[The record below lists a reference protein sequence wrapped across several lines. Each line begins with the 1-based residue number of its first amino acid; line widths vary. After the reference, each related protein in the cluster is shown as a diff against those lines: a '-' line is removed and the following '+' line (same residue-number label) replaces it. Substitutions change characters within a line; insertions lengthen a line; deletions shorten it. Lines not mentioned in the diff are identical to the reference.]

1 MYKRILVAVDG
12 SETAALALRQ
22 AIELARASGARLRLV
37 HVVDEMAGGVAPG
50 RTPDDFWRAAREGG
64 ERILRDA
71 RALAAKAGAEPE
83 TKLVEIRTLG
93 ALFRRV
99 SAVIAAESDR
109 WRADLVV
116 LGTHGRRGVSKL
128 VLGSVADGVVR
139 TCGSPVLLVRP
150 TARRGRARRSISGSS
165 S

>member
-37 HVVDEMAGGVAPG
+37 HVVDEMAVGVAAG
-50 RTPDDFWRAAREGG
+50 RTPDDFWRAARAAG

-71 RALAAKAGAEPE
+71 RALAAKAGVEPE
-83 TKLVEIRTLG
+83 TKLAEIRTLG
-93 ALFRRV
+93 ALVRRV

-116 LGTHGRRGVSKL
+116 LGTHGRPGVSKL

-139 TCGSPVLLVRP
+139 TCGCPVLLVRP
-150 TARRGRARRSISGSS
+150 RRGPARRSISGSS

>member
-1 MYKRILVAVDG
+1 MSALTLLLVLLAIALVFDFLNG
-12 SETAALALRQ
+12 FHDSANVVATLIASRAMSARGALARSP
-22 AIELARASGARLRLV
+22 RRG
-37 HVVDEMAGGVAPG
+37 
-50 RTPDDFWRAAREGG
+50 T
-64 ERILRDA
+64 
-71 RALAAKAGAEPE
+71 GAEPE

-99 SAVIAAESDR
+99 SAVESDR

-139 TCGSPVLLVRP
+139 ACGCPVLLVRP
-150 TARRGRARRSISGSS
+150 SARGGKRAARRRA
-165 S
+165 